1 MGTLP
6 LTQNET
12 NPFIFAIS
20 GYKNSGKTT
29 VITKLIPELKR
40 RGYRVAVIKHDGH
53 DFEAD
58 VPGTDS
64 YRHQKAGAYGTAV
77 FSSNRILITKECQE
91 ADEKQLI
98 KAFPEADIILIEGLK
113 HSNYSKYIC
122 NYPEKELKPI
132 NELADEIEQRMKEK
146 RYNHGNRKSGLY

>member
-1 MGTLP
+1 MDSSP
-6 LTQNET
+6 LKKNT
-12 NPFIFAIS
+12 PFIFAIS

-29 VITKLIPELKR
+29 LITKLIPELKQ

-77 FSSNRILITKECQE
+77 FSSNRILITKECRE
-91 ADEKQLI
+91 PNEIQLMR
-98 KAFPEADIILIEGLK
+98 AFPEADIILIEGLK
-113 HSNYSKYIC
+113 KSNYPKYYC
-122 NYPEKELKPI
+122 NYPKESLKPVK
-132 NELADEIEQRMKEK
+132 ELADEIEEMMKWNKKIE
-146 RYNHGNRKSGLY
+146 